1 MDEVLGNM
9 DKGLVNGVILLDIK
23 KAFDTVNHGIM
34 LRKLKTIGVTRT
46 ALAWFDSYLS
56 SRCYKTVIGQVTSL
70 VVERCH

>member
-1 MDEVLGNM
+1 MDEVLENM
-9 DKGLVNGVILLDIK
+9 DKGLVKVILLDVK

-56 SRCYKTVIGQVTSL
+56 SRCYKTVIG
-70 VVERCH
+70 